1 MRVLI
6 KNRRGQFLVL
16 TAFLVVV
23 ILSSAI
29 IVSYKRIQENS
40 FSNAV
45 NLSSSMTDINNSISD
60 LLGFTAGYYGSMIQ
74 VTGNATYAQMKTVE
88 YLKSGLVTVAH
99 SHVDWGTSFTLEN
112 VNIHTNWYNSTSS
125 TDGDI
130 TVSYDI
136 PSIGLMGA
144 KFKTY
149 ASIKV
154 QILETIGSQALVKV
168 TVDKDRVD
176 LSLLR
181 SNFRFF
187 KYDSSTN
194 RWNYVELQS
203 DPVVT
208 TSGEYLLTIPAG
220 INLKAYFLQV
230 VDRRGI
236 MVTAAYIKGVDTLN
250 KKHISYTYTFSW
262 PVEHDALPPAD
273 HTPVV
278 VELLQDGTL
287 RWLGEDL
294 EMGGEA
300 SKLPFPPIPVKGIRV
315 NATLKSDLTKSYE
328 IPFQI
333 EDWGSHYQVP
343 YGITSNTAI
352 FNENCMIVFLVN
364 HTVDHVTV
372 WWDGRDTA
380 VQTPY
385 ATPTKFN
392 YFANDDTSA
401 RHLSNGIINLDIN
414 LSGDGYVRASTTSGT
429 PVNSEARFLRVNNR
443 VPGNGAQESYIIY
456 HGVVRDIVQQESEWG
471 GGVTL
476 SPNIFSHMVFTL
488 PAKANYYTYQLRM
501 IFVDS
506 SQTRTLSDLSLI
518 RLYGYIGSQK
528 SEDGVSGVSPYQVPI
543 TSNSTTL
550 YNGGTAYQHQWS
562 QFQDP
567 ASGRGIGIMYTTSNN
582 AQLYYFNSIP
592 PGTNTG
598 EILID
603 PANKKIELDPVKRAT
618 VNNFQQADDLT
629 WKGAIVVTGDGKL
642 PIYPTSG
649 TTGLWILVEKLPTI
663 TVS

>member
-45 NLSSSMTDINNSISD
+45 TLSSSMTAINNSLSE
-60 LLGFTAGYYGSMIQ
+60 LLGFTVGYYGSMIQ
-74 VTGNATYAQMKTVE
+74 VTGNVTYAQMKTLE

-194 RWNYVELQS
+194 RWNYFELPS

-236 MVTAAYIKGVDTLN
+236 MVTAAYVKGVGTLN

-262 PVEHDALPPAD
+262 PVEHDARTD
-273 HTPVV
+273 NTPIV

-300 SKLPFPPIPVKGIRV
+300 SKLPIPPIPVKGIRV
-315 NATLKSDLTKSYE
+315 NATMKSDLSKSFE

-333 EDWGSHYQVP
+333 EDWGSRYQVP
-343 YGITSNTAI
+343 YGITSNTTI
-352 FNENCMIVFLVN
+352 FNENCMIVFLVD

-372 WWDGRDTA
+372 WWDGRDVA
-380 VQTPY
+380 KQREY
-385 ATPTKFN
+385 GYKN
-392 YFANDDTSA
+392 YFFTGDDSVA
-401 RHLSNGIINLDIN
+401 RHLSNGIINLDFS
-414 LSGDGYVRASTTSGT
+414 LTGDGYVRASTASGT
-429 PVNSEARFLRVNNR
+429 LVDSQARFMRVNGEA
-443 VPGNGAQESYIIY
+443 PANGAQESYII
-456 HGVVRDIVQQESEWG
+456 HNGVVRDIVQQEAEWSSG
-471 GGVTL
+471 IP
-476 SPNIFSHMVFTL
+476 SCPNTFSHLVFTL
-488 PAKANYYTYQLRM
+488 PAEANYYTYQLRM
-501 IFVDS
+501 IFVES
-506 SQTRTLSDLSLI
+506 TQPRNLSDLSLL
-518 RLYGYIGSQK
+518 RLRGYVGSQLT
-528 SEDGVSGVSPYQVPI
+528 EDGLMLGFPI
-543 TSNSTTL
+543 TSTGTL
-550 YNGGTAYQHQWS
+550 FYEGGTMHEHQWS
-562 QFQDP
+562 QFTD
-567 ASGRGIGIMYTTSNN
+567 SNN
-582 AQLYYFNSIP
+582 KGVGVMFTSSNNDELYHFDAILG
-592 PGTNTG
+592 GTSTGAIYINT
-598 EILID
+598 
-603 PANKKIELDPVKRAT
+603 ATKTIELDPVRRAN
-618 VNNFQQADDLT
+618 VNGFQQADDQI
-629 WKGAIVVTGDGKL
+629 WKGAIVISGGGRL
-642 PIYPTSG
+642 PIYPNSGPPTS
-649 TTGLWILVEKLPTI
+649 LWILVEKLPTI

>member
-1 MRVLI
+1 
-6 KNRRGQFLVL
+6 
-16 TAFLVVV
+16 
-23 ILSSAI
+23 
-29 IVSYKRIQENS
+29 
-40 FSNAV
+40 
-45 NLSSSMTDINNSISD
+45 
-60 LLGFTAGYYGSMIQ
+60 
-74 VTGNATYAQMKTVE
+74 
-88 YLKSGLVTVAH
+88 
-99 SHVDWGTSFTLEN
+99 
-112 VNIHTNWYNSTSS
+112 
-125 TDGDI
+125 
-130 TVSYDI
+130 
-136 PSIGLMGA
+136 
-144 KFKTY
+144 
-149 ASIKV
+149 
-154 QILETIGSQALVKV
+154 
-168 TVDKDRVD
+168 
-176 LSLLR
+176 
-181 SNFRFF
+181 
-187 KYDSSTN
+187 
-194 RWNYVELQS
+194 
-203 DPVVT
+203 
-208 TSGEYLLTIPAG
+208 
-220 INLKAYFLQV
+220 
-230 VDRRGI
+230 
-236 MVTAAYIKGVDTLN
+236 
-250 KKHISYTYTFSW
+250 
-262 PVEHDALPPAD
+262 
-273 HTPVV
+273 
-278 VELLQDGTL
+278 
-287 RWLGEDL
+287 
-294 EMGGEA
+294 
-300 SKLPFPPIPVKGIRV
+300 V

-385 ATPTKFN
+385 TTPTKFN

-414 LSGDGYVRASTTSGT
+414 LSGDGYVRASTASGT

>member
-1 MRVLI
+1 MRVFL

-88 YLKSGLVTVAH
+88 YLKRGLVTVAH

-187 KYDSSTN
+187 KYDSSGN
-194 RWNYVELQS
+194 RWNYIELQS

-236 MVTAAYIKGVDTLN
+236 MVATAYVQGVGTLN
-250 KKHISYTYTFSW
+250 KKDTSYKYSFTWDPLYVSLSNQ
-262 PVEHDALPPAD
+262 PME
-273 HTPVV
+273 
-278 VELLQDGTL
+278 VELLQNGTL
-287 RWLGEDL
+287 RWLGQKLDC
-294 EMGGEA
+294 GGTE
-300 SKLPFPPIPVKGIRV
+300 KPIPPIPVKGIHV
-315 NATLKSDLTKSYE
+315 NQTCGGVNKE
-328 IPFQI
+328 VPFQI
-333 EDWGSHYQVP
+333 EDWSSSYQVP
-343 YGITSNTAI
+343 FGITSNTTI
-352 FNENCMIVFLVN
+352 FNENCMIVFLVD
-364 HTVDHVTV
+364 HTVDHITV

-380 VQTPY
+380 KQTPY
-385 ATPTKFN
+385 AYDSSSFASDKPYGPFNTLDNGVLTLDFSNFAVGVKATTKVSSIVSQSTFMRIN
-392 YFANDDTSA
+392 TKPPIYGSA
-401 RHLSNGIINLDIN
+401 LS
-414 LSGDGYVRASTTSGT
+414 YVIH
-429 PVNSEARFLRVNNR
+429 N
-443 VPGNGAQESYIIY
+443 
-456 HGVVRDIVQQESEWG
+456 GVVRDIVQQEPEWSG
-471 GGVTL
+471 GITTPL
-476 SPNIFSHMVFTL
+476 CPDVFAHIVLTL
-488 PAKANYYTYQLRM
+488 PAKANYYTFKLRTVFVPTTQSRTINELSVLQLKAYAGLPL
-501 IFVDS
+501 
-506 SQTRTLSDLSLI
+506 T
-518 RLYGYIGSQK
+518 
-528 SEDGVSGVSPYQVPI
+528 EDGRLGNIPMTSG
-543 TSNSTTL
+543 NNL
-550 YNGGTAYQHQWS
+550 FYNGGTAYEHQWS
-562 QFQDP
+562 EYVD
-567 ASGRGIGIMYTTSNN
+567 ASNRGAGILIRSD
-582 AQLYYFNSIP
+582 
-592 PGTNTG
+592 TNTRLYSFDSVAG
-598 EILID
+598 QKTGAVRINT
-603 PANKKIELDPVKRAT
+603 ANGVIEFSPVCLQRGFPVSGFTQAFDMT
-618 VNNFQQADDLT
+618 WYGAVLNFSSGSPTDT
-629 WKGAIVVTGDGKL
+629 
-642 PIYPTSG
+642 IYPSSG
-649 TTGLWILVEKLPTI
+649 GSTGLWVLVERPPT
-663 TVS
+663 VQWS

>member
-1 MRVLI
+1 MRALI

-74 VTGNATYAQMKTVE
+74 VTGNATYAQTKTVE

-194 RWNYVELQS
+194 RWNYVELPN

-250 KKHISYTYTFSW
+250 KKHTSYTYTFSW
-262 PVEHDALPPAD
+262 PVEHDILPPAD

-300 SKLPFPPIPVKGIRV
+300 SKLPIPPIPVKGIRV

-343 YGITSNTAI
+343 YGITSNTTI
-352 FNENCMIVFLVN
+352 FNENCMIVFLVD

-372 WWDGRDTA
+372 WWDGRDVA
-380 VQTPY
+380 KQREY
-385 ATPTKFN
+385 GYKN
-392 YFANDDTSA
+392 YFFTGDDSAA
-401 RHLSNGIINLDIN
+401 RHLSNGIINLDFS
-414 LSGDGYVRASTTSGT
+414 LTGDGYVRASTASGT
-429 PVNSEARFLRVNNR
+429 LVDSQARFMRVNGEA
-443 VPGNGAQESYIIY
+443 PANGAQESYIIH
-456 HGVVRDIVQQESEWG
+456 HGVVRDIVQQEAEWSTG
-471 GGVTL
+471 I
-476 SPNIFSHMVFTL
+476 PNCPNTFSHLVFTL

-501 IFVDS
+501 IFVES
-506 SQTRTLSDLSLI
+506 TQPRNLNDLSLL
-518 RLYGYIGSQK
+518 RLRDVSVGSRLT
-528 SEDGVSGVSPYQVPI
+528 EDGLTLGFPI
-543 TSNSTTL
+543 TSTGTL
-550 YNGGTAYQHQWS
+550 FYEGGTRHEHQWS
-562 QFQDP
+562 QFTD
-567 ASGRGIGIMYTTSNN
+567 SNDRGVGVMYTSSNN
-582 AQLYYFNSIP
+582 DELYHFDAILGASTGALYIDT
-592 PGTNTG
+592 TNRII
-598 EILID
+598 EID
-603 PANKKIELDPVKRAT
+603 PVRRAN
-618 VNNFQQADDLT
+618 VNGFQQADDQI
-629 WKGAIVVTGDGKL
+629 WKGAIVISGGGRL
-642 PIYPTSG
+642 PIYPNSG
-649 TTGLWILVEKLPTI
+649 TTGLWILAEKLPTI